1 MSAPATVHAIIPFR
15 PVNPKTRLS
24 AVMDQEEREAFARAM
39 LGDVISVL
47 KDAGCAPCILSTVP
61 FTYGENDGGKD
72 VPTQIDT
79 RDLNEALNA
88 YLSRQGAPVL
98 VIMSDLPLVTPD
110 AIRRLVSCRADVGI
124 VPGRGGG
131 TNVLYIRKPRE
142 FRVDYYG
149 ASFCD
154 HVRNAED
161 AGLSYEV
168 IDSFFMSTD
177 IDEKEDLVE
186 ILIHGRGRSRRF
198 LQGIG
203 IGLSLEQGRVGV
215 QRSAHE

>member
-1 MSAPATVHAIIPFR
+1 MSESRHVHAIIPFR

-24 AVMDQEEREAFARAM
+24 RVMDQEEREAFARAM
-39 LGDVISVL
+39 LGDVVSVL
-47 KDAGCAPCILSTVP
+47 LDAGCSPCILCTVP
-61 FTYGENDGGKD
+61 FEYRGARTY
-72 VPTQIDT
+72 IDN

-88 YLSRQGAPVL
+88 YLSQQDAPVL
-98 VIMSDLPLVTPD
+98 IVMSDLPLITPD
-110 AIRRLVSCRADVGI
+110 AVRRLVGCNADIGI

-131 TNVLYIRKPRE
+131 TNALFIRKPKAYH
-142 FRVDYYG
+142 VDYYG

-154 HVRNAED
+154 HVRIAGD

-186 ILIHGRGRSRRF
+186 ILIHGGGQSRRF
-198 LQGIG
+198 LKEMGIT
-203 IGLSLEQGRVGV
+203 LSLEQGRVGI
-215 QRSAHE
+215 QRNSHE

>member
-1 MSAPATVHAIIPFR
+1 MSESLQVHAIIPFR

-24 AVMDQEEREAFARAM
+24 GVMDQEEREAFARAM

-47 KDAGCAPCILSTVP
+47 HEAGCAPCILSTVS
-61 FTYGENDGGKD
+61 FEYGD
-72 VPTQIDT
+72 VTTQIDT

-88 YLSRQGAPVL
+88 YLSRQNSPVL

-110 AIRRLVSCRADVGI
+110 AIRRLVSCTADVGI

-131 TNVLYIRKPRE
+131 TNVLYIKKPQE
-142 FRVDYYG
+142 YRVDYYG

-154 HVRNAED
+154 HGRIAED

-186 ILIHGRGRSRRF
+186 ILIHGAGRSRLF
-198 LQGIG
+198 LKEIG
-203 IGLSLEQGRVGV
+203 IQLSLEQGRVGV

>member
-1 MSAPATVHAIIPFR
+1 MSAPSPVHAIIPFR

-24 AVMDQEEREAFARAM
+24 TVMDQEEREAFARAM
-39 LGDVISVL
+39 LGDVISAL
-47 KDAGCAPCILSTVP
+47 KDAGCAPCLLSTVP
-61 FTYGENDGGKD
+61 FSSGDDD
-72 VPTQIDT
+72 VATQIDT

-88 YLSRQGAPVL
+88 YLSRQQTPVL

-110 AIRRLVSCRADVGI
+110 AIRRLVSCSADVGI

-131 TNVLYIRKPRE
+131 TNVLYIRKPQE

-154 HVRNAED
+154 HVRIAED

-186 ILIHGRGRSRRF
+186 ILIHGQGRSRRF
-198 LQGIG
+198 LQEIG
-203 IGLSLEQGRVGV
+203 ICLSLEQGRVGV

>member
-1 MSAPATVHAIIPFR
+1 MSESPKIHAIIPFR
-15 PVNPKTRLS
+15 PINPKTRLS
-24 AVMDQEEREAFARAM
+24 GVMDQEERESFARAM

-47 KDAGCAPCILSTVP
+47 HTAGCSPCILSTVP
-61 FTYGENDGGKD
+61 FEYGD
-72 VPTQIDT
+72 VTTQIDT

-88 YLSRQGAPVL
+88 YLSRQKMPVL
-98 VIMSDLPLVTPD
+98 IIMSDLPLVTPD
-110 AIRRLVSCRADVGI
+110 AIQRLLSCTADVGI

-131 TNVLYIRKPRE
+131 TNVLYVRKPQE

-154 HVRNAED
+154 HVRIAED

-186 ILIHGRGRSRRF
+186 ILIHGMGRSRCF
-198 LQGIG
+198 LQEIG
-203 IGLSLEQGRVGV
+203 IQLSLEHGRVGI

>member
-1 MSAPATVHAIIPFR
+1 MSESPQVHAIIPFR

-24 AVMDQEEREAFARAM
+24 GVMDQEEREAFARAM
-39 LGDVISVL
+39 LGDVLSVL
-47 KDAGCAPCILSTVP
+47 REAGCSPCILSTVP
-61 FTYGENDGGKD
+61 FEYHDIETR
-72 VPTQIDT
+72 IDT

-88 YLSRQGAPVL
+88 YLSGQEMPVL
-98 VIMSDLPLVTPD
+98 IIMSDLPLVTAD
-110 AIRRLVSCRADVGI
+110 ALQRLVSCTADVGI

-131 TNVLYIRKPRE
+131 TNILYVRKPQVYH
-142 FRVDYYG
+142 VDYYG

-154 HVRNAED
+154 HVRIAQD

-186 ILIHGRGRSRRF
+186 ILIHGDGRSRRF
-198 LQGIG
+198 LQEIG
-203 IGLSLEQGRVGV
+203 ICLSLEQGRVGI
-215 QRSAHE
+215 QRSAHK

>member
-1 MSAPATVHAIIPFR
+1 MSAPSTVHAIIPFR

-47 KDAGCAPCILSTVP
+47 KDAGCAPCLLSTVP
-61 FTYGENDGGKD
+61 FSSGDDD
-72 VPTQIDT
+72 VATQIDT

-88 YLSRQGAPVL
+88 YLSRQGTPVL

-110 AIRRLVSCRADVGI
+110 AIRRLVSCHADVGI

-142 FRVDYYG
+142 FQVDYYG

-154 HVRNAED
+154 HVRNAEN

-186 ILIHGRGRSRRF
+186 ILIHGGGRSRRF
-198 LQGIG
+198 LQEIG

-215 QRSAHE
+215 QRSTHE

>member
-1 MSAPATVHAIIPFR
+1 MSESPQVNAIIPFR

-24 AVMDQEEREAFARAM
+24 GVMDQEEREAFARAM

-47 KDAGCAPCILSTVP
+47 HEAGCVPCILSTVP
-61 FTYGENDGGKD
+61 FEYGD
-72 VPTQIDT
+72 VTTQIDT

-88 YLSRQGAPVL
+88 YLSRQNTPVL

-110 AIRRLVSCRADVGI
+110 AIRRLVSCTADVGI

-131 TNVLYIRKPRE
+131 TNVLYIRKPQE
-142 FRVDYYG
+142 YRVDYYG

-154 HVRNAED
+154 HVRIAED

-186 ILIHGRGRSRRF
+186 ILIHGSGRSPRF
-198 LQGIG
+198 LKEIG
-203 IGLSLEQGRVGV
+203 IQLSLEQGRVGV

>member
-1 MSAPATVHAIIPFR
+1 MSEFRHIDALIPFR

-24 AVMDQEEREAFARAM
+24 GVMDQEEREAFARAM
-39 LGDVISVL
+39 LGDVLSVL
-47 KDAGCAPCILSTVP
+47 QEAGCSPRILCTVP
-61 FTYGENDGGKD
+61 FDYRD
-72 VPTQIDT
+72 VRTHIDN

-88 YLSRQGAPVL
+88 YLSRQETPVL
-98 VIMSDLPLVTPD
+98 IIMSDLPLITPD
-110 AIRRLVSCRADVGI
+110 AIRRLVGCTADIGI

-131 TNVLYIRKPRE
+131 TNALFIRKPHAYH
-142 FRVDYYG
+142 VDYYG

-154 HVRNAED
+154 HVRIAED

-186 ILIHGRGRSRRF
+186 ILIHGNGRSRRF
-198 LQGIG
+198 LREIG
-203 IGLSLEQGRVGV
+203 ITLSLEQGRVGI
-215 QRSAHE
+215 QRSSHE